1 MINIATY
8 ADNLYMQHACV
19 MIQSLSEV
27 LNTNEYYNI
36 FFFYSDC
43 SDSNLK
49 KANHTFSNL
58 PPNVQVELIETNF
71 GIKSKLKAKKSFVT
85 SSIYDKIL
93 IYEDLP
99 KDLNRVLFIDA
110 DVIFEKDP

>member
-49 KANHTFSNL
+49 K
-58 PPNVQVELIETNF
+58 
-71 GIKSKLKAKKSFVT
+71 G
-85 SSIYDKIL
+85 
-93 IYEDLP
+93 
-99 KDLNRVLFIDA
+99 
-110 DVIFEKDP
+110 